1 MILSIIIPTYN
12 EEEYLPVSLFP
23 AELQCQIHQAVPAL
37 KCVFDP
43 ANYVQ
48 CGQDTWEAWQMLKPY
63 IKYMHI
69 KDALADSKVVPAG
82 HGLGNLHKI
91 VPEYLAQGGYAFTL
105 EPHLT
110 VFDGL
115 GSLEREGQT
124 SEVGTEFVYSNND
137 AAFDVACKAFQK
149 LLEEVKA

>member
-1 MILSIIIPTYN
+1 MIMVHTDLVNAWSVAGMLEAGETIPQADVWFGLYKINLMGYQGHVIPVII
-12 EEEYLPVSLFP
+12 
-23 AELQCQIHQAVPAL
+23 AVWFMCFL
-37 KCVFDP
+37 EKR
-43 ANYVQ
+43 
-48 CGQDTWEAWQMLKPY
+48 
-63 IKYMHI
+63 
-69 KDALADSKVVPAG
+69 
-82 HGLGNLHKI
+82 LHKI

-124 SEVGTEFVYSNND
+124 SDVGSEYVYSNND

-149 LLEEVKA
+149 LLDEVKA